1 MYLQGPYNYQALKSA
16 DPGPHWAMMMSICL
30 KRNQK
35 KNSAVVLGALL
46 QLHNLTLG
54 SMGQREP

>member
-35 KNSAVVLGALL
+35 KTPPWSQVLCSNSII
-46 QLHNLTLG
+46 
-54 SMGQREP
+54 